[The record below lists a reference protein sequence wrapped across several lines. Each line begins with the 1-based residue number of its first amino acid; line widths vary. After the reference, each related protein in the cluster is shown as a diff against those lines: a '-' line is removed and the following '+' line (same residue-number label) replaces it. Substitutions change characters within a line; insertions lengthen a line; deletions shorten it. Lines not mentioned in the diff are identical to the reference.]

1 MLNSLRKFFVVF
13 IISPLSILPV
23 CALCYL
29 YAGIEKYTSI
39 DALISDVVFGVLIGM
54 GSLFYFYFM
63 MLVYGLSISLLLQ
76 KLNLFKLPVVLVVSI
91 LPVLFLNLFA
101 QFNREIVVLYLLAL
115 STGVTGWYIY
125 NKVK

>member
-1 MLNSLRKFFVVF
+1 M
-13 IISPLSILPV
+13 
-23 CALCYL
+23 L

-63 MLVYGLSISLLLQ
+63 MLVYGLPISLLLQ

>member
-1 MLNSLRKFFVVF
+1 MLNSLRKSFVVF
-13 IISPLSILPV
+13 VISPLIILPV
-23 CALCYL
+23 SGLCYF

-63 MLVYGLSISLLLQ
+63 MLVYGLPISLLLQ
-76 KLNLFKLPVVLVVSI
+76 KLNLFKLPAVSVVSI